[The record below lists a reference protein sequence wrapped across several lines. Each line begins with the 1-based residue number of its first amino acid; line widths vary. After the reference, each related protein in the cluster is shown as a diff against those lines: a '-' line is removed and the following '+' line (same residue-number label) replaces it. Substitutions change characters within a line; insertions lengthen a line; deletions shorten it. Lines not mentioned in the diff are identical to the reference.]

1 MENLRANGVTSFLPA
16 FKSFVEDR
24 GVSMETG
31 NLDEQVFR
39 TQLTNF
45 LFNPL
50 YRGHM
55 RSIKFNGTLVP
66 GQPAPTIRMMTFGY
80 EHSGVTSTKA
90 MIKALKEVT
99 AIVKESSADFES
111 GRAFVHSQGIPS
123 PYLKPRMTAE
133 NPVICDWTMMNVRD
147 REQSTL
153 HVFDHFLAPS
163 PPLFTLNP
171 HY

>member
-16 FKSFVEDR
+16 FKSFVQDQ
-24 GVSMETG
+24 GVSMDTAG

-39 TQLTNF
+39 TELTDF
-45 LFNPL
+45 LMNPL

-80 EHSGVTSTKA
+80 EHSGVTSTTA

-111 GRAFVHSQGIPS
+111 GRAFVHSQGI
-123 PYLKPRMTAE
+123 
-133 NPVICDWTMMNVRD
+133 
-147 REQSTL
+147 
-153 HVFDHFLAPS
+153 
-163 PPLFTLNP
+163 
-171 HY
+171 